1 MSCLHLFLL
10 DLKLDLL
17 CLEYESVPLRGQ
29 GNQMLERDLGEG
41 AASMIFCP
49 QNGFSTGTDSME
61 GIRIQARL
69 LRQVQALI
77 LNSDLRQ
84 VI

>member
-1 MSCLHLFLL
+1 MNQFLSEVRETRCLN
-10 DLKLDLL
+10 
-17 CLEYESVPLRGQ
+17 VTW
-29 GNQMLERDLGEG
+29 GEG

-49 QNGFSTGTDSME
+49 QNCFSTGTDSME

-77 LNSDLRQ
+77 LNSVTSGKSFNLCFLSSQ
-84 VI
+84 NGS